1 MKEQEEGASG
11 PVRSPTH
18 RRGGSLVRRGVLEIG
33 WGLRKEGR
41 GVRVAGR
48 GGASRALLESVL
60 PILGCVQEKADGDR
74 QLFREER
81 LKLP

>member
-1 MKEQEEGASG
+1 M
-11 PVRSPTH
+11 
-18 RRGGSLVRRGVLEIG
+18 LEIG

-48 GGASRALLESVL
+48 GGASRALLGVCA
-60 PILGCVQEKADGDR
+60 PILGCVQEKADGER